1 MKTRS
6 FQKLFPVLCVVI
18 FYEKI
23 FSWFFVWVNFGD
35 SQTIFGTQAGRKPS
49 VPVRYDLPVAIRWSL
64 LRRKEEGKLKAFEKY
79 LVDEKKNYFLDALWF
94 GTLSLAFLG
103 FILIV
108 EEVLG
113 AVFGIFWTSLGLA
126 QSKFRSPPVGS

>member
-1 MKTRS
+1 M
-6 FQKLFPVLCVVI
+6 
-18 FYEKI
+18 
-23 FSWFFVWVNFGD
+23 
-35 SQTIFGTQAGRKPS
+35 
-49 VPVRYDLPVAIRWSL
+49 
-64 LRRKEEGKLKAFEKY
+64 KAFEKY
-79 LVDEKKNYFLDALWF
+79 LVNEKKNYFLDALWF

-113 AVFGIFWTSLGLA
+113 AVFGIFWASLGLV

>member
-1 MKTRS
+1 M
-6 FQKLFPVLCVVI
+6 VI

-64 LRRKEEGKLKAFEKY
+64 LRRKEEGKLKAFAKY
-79 LVDEKKNYFLDALWF
+79 LVDKKKNPFLDALWF
-94 GTLSLAFLG
+94 GTLSLAFIE

>member
-1 MKTRS
+1 MTYLSSRRGSVYGHFLRKN
-6 FQKLFPVLCVVI
+6 
-18 FYEKI
+18 
-23 FSWFFVWVNFGD
+23 FSWFFVWVNFGN
-35 SQTIFGTQAGRKPS
+35 SQIIFGTQAGRTN
-49 VPVRYDLPVAIRWSL
+49 VPVRYDLLVAIRWSL

-108 EEVLG
+108 EEVLD

>member
-1 MKTRS
+1 M
-6 FQKLFPVLCVVI
+6 
-18 FYEKI
+18 
-23 FSWFFVWVNFGD
+23 
-35 SQTIFGTQAGRKPS
+35 
-49 VPVRYDLPVAIRWSL
+49 RYDLPVAIRWSL

-79 LVDEKKNYFLDALWF
+79 LVDKKINYFLDALWF

-126 QSKFRSPPVGS
+126 QSKFLRRPLVSRFY